1 MHLQLVQVWVQV
13 IQQLEMGI
21 WKKKLALKMR
31 GIAPDFWKMQFS
43 EKKFTKKSK
52 TSSLLKIWYKHP

>member
-21 WKKKLALKMR
+21 WKKNLALKMR
-31 GIAPDFWKMQFS
+31 GIATDFRNIQFS
-43 EKKFTKKSK
+43 EKKCTKNK
-52 TSSLLKIWYKHP
+52 

>member
-21 WKKKLALKMR
+21 WKKKFGPKNARDCPRFLENAIFR
-31 GIAPDFWKMQFS
+31 
-43 EKKFTKKSK
+43 KKIHKKK
-52 TSSLLKIWYKHP
+52 VKQVHC